1 MPKTTQPPSRTRV
14 GIVGG
19 GQLAMMM
26 AEASGNLPI
35 DLSVLA
41 SSTSDSAVDLIPSH
55 QIGSATNKDAV
66 VAFGRQCDVVTF
78 DHEVVNLDALKDL
91 AASGVVIAPSPEAL
105 RFATDKAFQ
114 REEFARHGLPLPE
127 CLVLREL
134 DLEALTEFSA
144 RHDVVVVKAARGG
157 YDGRGVT
164 VVHGD
169 PTSLVSELLPHT
181 PVVLEELLELSS
193 EIAISVVTGRDG
205 SRVVYPP
212 VDTIQRNGMCESVSV
227 PSRLH
232 PDLVA
237 AAQKLATDV
246 ADIVGA
252 VGVLA
257 IELFITSRGILINEV
272 ATRPHNSG
280 HWSIEG
286 AATSQFEN
294 HLRAVAGLELG
305 DATPMSTLATMINVV
320 GGEHEPDGLRP
331 RRRGEA
337 RRRGRVRRASRR
349 ATERGERGARGA
361 HGAGRALSPSRQ
373 RRRSGRG
380 HRETAR

>member
-55 QIGSATNKDAV
+55 QIGLATNKDAV

-320 GGEHEPDGLRP
+320 GSEHEPDWMALASIDGAVVHRYRKANRPGRKLGHVTIVGRSVDEHVQNVNAVRVILGL
-331 RRRGEA
+331 
-337 RRRGRVRRASRR
+337 
-349 ATERGERGARGA
+349 
-361 HGAGRALSPSRQ
+361 
-373 RRRSGRG
+373 
-380 HRETAR
+380 